1 MQNTNTYTPNEMKMR
16 ELMEKKQYARA
27 LEMLA
32 EIVRQKEV
40 KPEFLYDGA
49 YAYFML
55 GDYDRAAD
63 WVTNTLTYA
72 GMSVKARLLLARI
85 CLAKGRT
92 DDAMKLLEFLL
103 TKEAAQL
110 DAAKKNEIRMIG
122 SSLAYRDTART
133 HRDFPALGAFVLG
146 APQQAVQAQNMSG
159 AGNAPAGASDAK
171 RLLAKLKQKIEQTQG
186 NLPKGIADPVGT
198 ATASVPAAPVSSPAP
213 IAPAAIPAAA
223 QESDGP
229 DAAAQAR
236 SILARD
242 IPAREKV
249 RILTQFAGG
258 YYTAHDPA
266 CAEAM
271 LAAALRVDVSD
282 WTLRN
287 MALVQADLG
296 NKEKALAFAAQM
308 KRTDFLLLHV
318 LRDV

>member
-186 NLPKGIADPVGT
+186 NLPKGIAGPVGT
-198 ATASVPAAPVSSPAP
+198 ATASV
-213 IAPAAIPAAA
+213 PAAIPAAA

-266 CAEAM
+266 RAEAM